1 MLAVVLLAQLV
12 PKQTPIKLHVSYVLQ
27 ANIQLLILNVKSVL
41 LVNSLPI
48 QEHLLV
54 LLVHVVMK
62 RMIIKPRVFLVKLVA
77 LLLLMVNAKIVP
89 SLLTPLTPLLVF
101 AVFVDQVLK

>member
-1 MLAVVLLAQLV
+1 MLAVVLLALLV

-41 LVNSLPI
+41 LVNSLRT
-48 QEHLLV
+48 QEPLLV

-62 RMIIKPRVFLVKLVA
+62 LMIIKPRVFLVKLVA
-77 LLLLMVNAKIVP
+77 LLLLMDNAKIVP
-89 SLLTPLTPLLVF
+89 SLLTLLTPLLVF
-101 AVFVDQVLK
+101 AVLVVLVLK